1 MNYEETLKYLQECD
15 MTMSR
20 YERNNWD
27 LFVRK
32 MGVKIDVP
40 FIHITGSNGKGS
52 TANYL
57 VEIYRAAGYKVA
69 LFSKPFLVKPN
80 EMISIDGQDISDED
94 FARIFSLKEKEY
106 SKYDLSSFEIETY
119 IAFEYFNEQKPDIA
133 IVECGMGGE
142 TDSTNLYDSR
152 PVLSIMTTISLEH
165 TAFLGRTTSE
175 IARNKAAIIKPN
187 CPVLVGT
194 VDEQV
199 EQVIKDIAVR
209 KEAPFKKVDAYH
221 HPFIIGNKLQ
231 FDYGELA
238 KLIVET
244 PALYQIKNACLA
256 IEAAKI
262 LSDKLPVTEEHIRTG
277 LKANPLPCRLERHGN
292 IVIDG
297 AHNPEAV
304 DLMMQ
309 SITMVAESK
318 PIHVVFASFRDKN
331 IAVELPRI
339 GRDATEIVLTTFDS
353 KRARDEMDYFLYAAD
368 YSYNEDYKAAIKELV
383 GKYPDDLI
391 LITGSLAFASV
402 ARTFVI
408 EELGL

>member
-1 MNYEETLKYLQECD
+1 MNYEETIKYLQSCD

-32 MGVKIDVP
+32 MGVMIEVP

-57 VEIYRAAGYKVA
+57 VEIYKAAGYKVA

-80 EMISIDGQDISDED
+80 EMIRVGDEDISDED
-94 FARIFSLKEKEY
+94 FARIFSYKEKEY
-106 SKYDLSSFEIETY
+106 EKFNLSSFEIETY

-133 IVECGMGGE
+133 IIECGMGGE
-142 TDSTNLYDSR
+142 TDCTNLYDAK
-152 PVLSIMTTISLEH
+152 PVLSIITTVSLEH

-175 IARNKAAIIKPN
+175 IARSKSAIIKDKR
-187 CPVLVGT
+187 PVLVGA

-221 HPFIIGNKLQ
+221 HPFIIRDKLQ
-231 FDYGELA
+231 FDYSDYS
-238 KLIVET
+238 KLIINT
-244 PALYQIKNACLA
+244 PAIYQIKNACLA
-256 IEAAKI
+256 IEATKI
-262 LSDKLPVTEEHIRTG
+262 LNDQLPVNESHIRLG
-277 LKANPLPCRLERHGN
+277 LEAKPLPCRLERHGN
-292 IVIDG
+292 IIIDG

-309 SITMVAESK
+309 SVSMVSESK
-318 PIHVVFASFRDKN
+318 PIHVVFASYRDKN

-339 GRDATEIVLTTFDS
+339 GKDVADIVLTTFDS

-368 YSYNEDYKAAIKELV
+368 YSYNENFKEAIKELV
-383 GKYPDDLI
+383 ENHPNDLI

-408 EELGL
+408 KELGL

>member
-1 MNYEETLKYLQECD
+1 MNYENVIKYLQECD

-20 YERNNWD
+20 YERANWD
-27 LFVRK
+27 QFVRK

-57 VEIYRAAGYKVA
+57 VEIYKAAGLKVA

-80 EMISIDGQDISDED
+80 EMIRVDGEDISDED

-106 SKYDLSSFEIETY
+106 SKFDLSSFEIETY
-119 IAFEYFNEQKPDIA
+119 IAFEYFNEKKPDIA
-133 IVECGMGGE
+133 IIECGMGGE
-142 TDSTNLYDSR
+142 TDSTNLYDAK
-152 PVLSIMTTISLEH
+152 PALSIITTVSLEH

-175 IARNKAAIIKPN
+175 IARSKSAIIKPK

-199 EQVIKDIAVR
+199 EQVIKDIAVK

-221 HPFIIGNKLQ
+221 HPFIIGDKLQ
-231 FDYGELA
+231 FDYSEYS
-238 KLIVET
+238 KLIVKT
-244 PALYQIKNACLA
+244 PAVYQIKNACLA
-256 IEAAKI
+256 IEAVKL
-262 LSDKLPVTEEHIRTG
+262 LSEQFPVAETSIRTG
-277 LKANPLPCRLERHGN
+277 LEAKPLPCRLERHGN
-292 IVIDG
+292 IIIDG

-309 SITMVAESK
+309 SVTMVSETK

-339 GRDATEIVLTTFDS
+339 GRDAAEIVLTTFDS

-368 YSYNEDYKAAIKELV
+368 YSYNEDFKEAIRGLMQSH
-383 GKYPDDLI
+383 PDDLI
-391 LITGSLAFASV
+391 LITGSLAFASA